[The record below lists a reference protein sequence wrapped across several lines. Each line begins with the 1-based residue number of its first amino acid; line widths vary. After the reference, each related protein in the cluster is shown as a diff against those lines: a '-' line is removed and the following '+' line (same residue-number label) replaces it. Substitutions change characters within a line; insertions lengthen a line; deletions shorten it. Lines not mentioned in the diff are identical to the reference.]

1 MPISL
6 RLIKDGRVVVQTYTD
21 PLTMSDMEILN
32 ETMRDEILAPAAG
45 KVHILADFR
54 SMHSPPIFMLAR
66 GAAQLDRSH
75 PNTGVI
81 IGILEN
87 SLVYRMG
94 LMFVNLSPKHDIRL
108 TRTFDEAMNM
118 IDDILGDAGQNRPAQ
133 EKGNP
138 T

>member
-6 RLIKDGRVVVQTYTD
+6 SLIKEGRVVVQTYTE
-21 PLTMSDMEILN
+21 PLTMGDLETLN
-32 ETMRDEILAPAAG
+32 DTMHADILAPAAG

-54 SMHSPPIFMLAR
+54 AMHSPPIFMLAR

-87 SLVYRMG
+87 GLVYRMG
-94 LMFVNLSPKHDIRL
+94 LMFVNLSPKHDVRL
-108 TRTFDEAMNM
+108 ARTYDEAMKM
-118 IDDILGDAGQNRPAQ
+118 IDDLLANEQ
-133 EKGNP
+133 
-138 T
+138 